1 MSKTLCFTGHRPSG
15 LFGYGLDV
23 STQEQYNALTKE
35 LVDILHKLHR
45 KGFSR
50 FITGGAQGVDQLAFW
65 AVDFIKDYYPMDNID
80 NVVYVPCVEQWKRW
94 KPTGRFGQNEY
105 FQMLDIATDVVY
117 VSEKPYRGPQDMVRR
132 NHAMVDN
139 SDAVLAVYGKSEYYQ
154 NTKGG
159 TAECMR
165 YADKRGLP
173 IIIFNPFTNE
183 IKYPEKNLGGFL

>member
-15 LFGYGLDV
+15 LFGYGLDT
-23 STQEQYNALTKE
+23 STQERYSALTKE
-35 LVDILHKLHR
+35 LVDILHDLHQ

-65 AVDFIKDYYPMDNID
+65 AIDFIKDYYPEDGIENII
-80 NVVYVPCVEQWKRW
+80 YVPCIEQWKRW
-94 KPTGRFGQNEY
+94 NPMGRFGQNEY
-105 FQMLDIATDVVY
+105 IQMLEAATDVVY
-117 VSEKPYRGPQDMVRR
+117 VSEKSYRGPQDMIRR

-139 SDAVLAVYGKSEYYQ
+139 SDAVLAVYGKSEDYHD
-154 NTKGG
+154 TKGG

-173 IIIFNPFTNE
+173 IIIFNPFTHE
-183 IKYPEKNLGGFL
+183 VKYPENDLGGFL